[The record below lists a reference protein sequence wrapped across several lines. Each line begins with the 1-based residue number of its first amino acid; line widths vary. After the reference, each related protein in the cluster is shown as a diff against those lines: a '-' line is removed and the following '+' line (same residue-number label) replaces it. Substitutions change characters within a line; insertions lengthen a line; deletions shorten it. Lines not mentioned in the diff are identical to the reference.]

1 MKFVN
6 TSSHKSNSGSNGSRK
21 KGRKKTGIIIMLSG
35 ILIIFISSLL
45 NTIQNECFDAASQLS
60 RNVFIFDILSTLGV
74 LLIPWGL
81 FLILNREAIKEE
93 ANIPEGYLCNSPD
106 NNACIPA
113 EWN

>member
-1 MKFVN
+1 MKVVN
-6 TSSHKSNSGSNGSRK
+6 TSSQKSKSGSNGSRK

-45 NTIQNECFDAASQLS
+45 NTIQNECFDAASQVS
-60 RNVFIFDILSTLGV
+60 RNIFIFDILSTLGV

-81 FLILNREAIKEE
+81 FLILHREAIKEE
-93 ANIPEGYLCNSPD
+93 AHLPEDYLCSST
-106 NNACIPA
+106 NNKACVPA

>member
-1 MKFVN
+1 MKVVN
-6 TSSHKSNSGSNGSRK
+6 TSSQKSKSGSNGSRK
-21 KGRKKTGIIIMLSG
+21 KGRKKTGIIIMLTG

-60 RNVFIFDILSTLGV
+60 RNIFIFDILSTFGV

-81 FLILNREAIKEE
+81 FLILHREAIKEE
-93 ANIPEGYLCNSPD
+93 AHIPEGYLCSSTN
-106 NNACIPA
+106 NNACVPA